1 MNQELGTFIGEQQ
14 VSEILEKITSEG
26 TKISKS
32 ELAHIFFWLFI
43 LSLYILFLATHLLL
57 KCYYIRVGYTYF
69 IYNIAYQW

>member
-32 ELAHIFFWLFI
+32 ELAHIFF
-43 LSLYILFLATHLLL
+43 
-57 KCYYIRVGYTYF
+57 
-69 IYNIAYQW
+69 